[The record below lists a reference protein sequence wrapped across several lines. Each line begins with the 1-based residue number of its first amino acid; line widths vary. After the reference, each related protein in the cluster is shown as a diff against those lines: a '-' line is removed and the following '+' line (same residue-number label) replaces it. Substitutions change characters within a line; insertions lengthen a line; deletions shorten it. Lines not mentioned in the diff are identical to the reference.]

1 MAQANKPF
9 IASLPMVSVVALL
22 TLGLPGCA
30 GGGPGGMFGGSYT
43 VAADDA
49 CANQRQAMKSFQDY
63 FFASMVQG
71 AAIGG
76 VAGGLAGYAIGGNA
90 TGALVGAGTGAV
102 LGGIGGYYSAKQKA
116 NGDPSALTLSVYQDV
131 SQENSQIDAVS
142 AAFMQLRDCRLRNAA
157 AVKADFAAKKISRE
171 DAQAKLLK
179 TKQLFLEDVTYAEGL
194 GSKMASRAGE
204 YDNASTQIMQ
214 SNPSAQQTLAQ
225 RNAASG
231 QAGAGGGPSLV
242 ANEAARVRA
251 EPSATGAQ
259 VASLSPGETVASLGD
274 APADWAHVRLRDG
287 KTGYVASRLLRPAG
301 TRAPAAAAAPP
312 PKDAAGVAQL
322 TETNQLK
329 RKTLTDEVAQAKSD
343 ANGSTFELSGSISRA
358 PAQGSGAAG

>member
-1 MAQANKPF
+1 MAQARPF
-9 IASLPMVSVVALL
+9 IAALPMVSVVALL

-30 GGGPGGMFGGSYT
+30 GGGGGMFGGSYT
-43 VAADDA
+43 VSADDA

-142 AAFMQLRDCRLRNAA
+142 AAFLQLRDCRLRSAS
-157 AVKADFAAKKISRE
+157 AVKADFAAKKISHD

-231 QAGAGGGPSLV
+231 QGGGGGPSLV

-251 EPSATGAQ
+251 EPSASGAQ
-259 VASLSPGETVASLGD
+259 VASLSPGESVASLGD
-274 APADWAHVRLRDG
+274 APADWDHVRLKDG

-301 TRAPAAAAAPP
+301 TRAPATAAAPP

-329 RKTLTDEVAQAKSD
+329 RKSLNDEVAQAKSD

>member
-1 MAQANKPF
+1 M
-9 IASLPMVSVVALL
+9 VALL

-30 GGGPGGMFGGSYT
+30 GGGAGNMFGGASYT
-43 VAADDA
+43 ISADDA
-49 CANQRQAMKSFQDY
+49 CANQRQTMKSFQDY
-63 FFASMVQG
+63 FYASMIQG
-71 AAIGG
+71 AAVGA

-102 LGGIGGYYSAKQKA
+102 IGGVGGYYSAKQKA

-131 SQENSQIDAVS
+131 STENSKIDAVS
-142 AAFMQLRDCRLRNAA
+142 AAFMQLRDCRLRSAS

-171 DAQAKLLK
+171 DAQARLLK

-204 YDNASTQIMQ
+204 YDNASAQIMQ
-214 SNPSAQQTLAQ
+214 TNPSAQQTLA
-225 RNAASG
+225 RRDAASPR
-231 QAGAGGGPSLV
+231 AAGGPSLV

-251 EPSATGAQ
+251 EASTSGAQ
-259 VASLSPGETVASLGD
+259 VASLSPGESVTSLGD
-274 APADWAHVRLRDG
+274 APADWAHVRLKDG

-301 TRAPAAAAAPP
+301 TRAPTTASAPP

-329 RKTLTDEVAQAKSD
+329 RKSLDDEVAQAKSD
-343 ANGSTFELSGSISRA
+343 ANGSSFELSGSISRLDWR
-358 PAQGSGAAG
+358 AAG